1 MSVTRPARRPVV
13 LLAYAA
19 FVLVGLSAGVG
30 GVLLP
35 AQIDDYGVDKATIGI
50 TFFTFSAGF
59 LLAGITTGGLI
70 DRLGTRAA
78 LAVGGGAFVLA
89 SLYTALRPP
98 FLALV
103 AVQVVAGY
111 GIGVLESVLN
121 AHLSE
126 LTGATTLLNR
136 LHAFFGVGALL
147 APALA
152 AWMLRALPWTLVWL
166 VLALAGL
173 PLVVGFLLAY
183 PKRRGPDDGGPTA
196 DGAPAVSGP
205 AVGGPPPDRVGVTVR
220 PGNGGLLVA
229 ALRQPAVVLAAV
241 FLAVYVGLEIS
252 VGNWGFS
259 LLVGGYDQSEVLA
272 GYAVSGYWLGL
283 TAGRFLISPLAT
295 RAGLTPAATSAGCL
309 VGVTV
314 SAVLAWAVPV
324 AAVAGVA
331 LVLLG
336 FFLGPLFPTAMAMVP
351 RLTASRLVPTAI
363 GVLNGVSVIGGAVFP
378 WLAGAIAQGVGV
390 WTLLPFA
397 VVLAVGQLAIWWRLA
412 RQVAA
417 ADRAGRVAAG

>member
-1 MSVTRPARRPVV
+1 MSVTRSARRPVV

-152 AWMLRALPWTLVWL
+152 AWMLRLLPWTAVWL

-183 PKRRGPDDGGPTA
+183 PKRRGPDHGDPTA
-196 DGAPAVSGP
+196 AGGAPPP
-205 AVGGPPPDRVGVTVR
+205 AGAGVTGR

-314 SAVLAWAVPV
+314 SAVLGWAVPV
-324 AAVAGVA
+324 AAVASVA

-412 RQVAA
+412 R
-417 ADRAGRVAAG
+417 RVAAG

>member
-1 MSVTRPARRPVV
+1 MPVIRAARRPVV

-35 AQIDDYGVDKATIGI
+35 AQIADYGVDKATIGI

-70 DRLGTRAA
+70 DRLGTRVA
-78 LAVGGGAFVLA
+78 LAVGAGAFALA
-89 SLYTALRPP
+89 ALYTGLRPP
-98 FLALV
+98 FVAFL

-126 LTGATTLLNR
+126 LAGATTLLNR

-152 AWMLRALPWTLVWL
+152 AWMLRALPWPAVWL
-166 VLALAGL
+166 VLGLAAL
-173 PLVVGFLLAY
+173 PLLVGFLLAY
-183 PKRRGPDDGGPTA
+183 PRGRGADDVPPAA
-196 DGAPAVSGP
+196 DGTPPADGP
-205 AVGGPPPDRVGVTVR
+205 SRDAGVAGR

-259 LLVGGYDQSEVLA
+259 LLVGGYGQSEVLA

-283 TAGRFLISPLAT
+283 TAGRFLISPLAG
-295 RAGLTPAATSAGCL
+295 RAGLTPVVTSAGCL
-309 VGVTV
+309 VGVVV

-324 AAVAGVA
+324 AAVASVA

-351 RLTASRLVPTAI
+351 RLTASRLVPTAM

-412 RQVAA
+412 R
-417 ADRAGRVAAG
+417 RVAVG